1 MLLTEEE
8 ATSRWCP
15 FARVALGGRLPTS
28 MIRDL
33 EAEGLVF
40 VQREEKQ

>member
-15 FARVALGGRLPTS
+15 FARVALSAARGTDSPQA
-28 MIRDL
+28 
-33 EAEGLVF
+33 EAVKE
-40 VQREEKQ
+40 